1 MAKKSDPT
9 WKKYHDEYQRI
20 EDRVV
25 APFFSTPELQA
36 MRKEMEAKK
45 EDSTLE
51 HSLFEFDET
60 VGEKKSEHADVP
72 VFHSTESYEKTE
84 AQKSTSAKPEP
95 TMKQAYG
102 ELFGEEMESFAQKS
116 EAKEPYEKT
125 DAQKTGGKPEP
136 SMK

>member
-9 WKKYHDEYQRI
+9 WQRYYNEYQKV

-45 EDSTLE
+45 QDSILE
-51 HSLFEFDET
+51 HGLLEFDET
-60 VGEKKSEHADVP
+60 VGQKKTMHTDEP
-72 VFHSTESYEKTE
+72 VYHSSESYEKTE
-84 AQKSTSAKPEP
+84 AQKSASAKPE
-95 TMKQAYG
+95 
-102 ELFGEEMESFAQKS
+102 S
-116 EAKEPYEKT
+116 
-125 DAQKTGGKPEP
+125 